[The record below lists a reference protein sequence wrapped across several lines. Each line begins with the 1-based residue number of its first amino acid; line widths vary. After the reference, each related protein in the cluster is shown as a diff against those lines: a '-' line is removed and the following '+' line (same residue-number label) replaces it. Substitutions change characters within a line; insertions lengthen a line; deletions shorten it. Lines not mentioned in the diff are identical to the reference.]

1 MAALRNLVIPQD
13 ESLGLLPDGGH
24 TPARGPLIRT
34 KPSPWCFQG
43 RWPEEHSQDLGL
55 MVIVW
60 DFGVKA
66 CVVGVVLVS
75 FLVAPHQALTETT
88 TVFLNKA
95 DEPL

>member
-1 MAALRNLVIPQD
+1 
-13 ESLGLLPDGGH
+13 
-24 TPARGPLIRT
+24 
-34 KPSPWCFQG
+34 
-43 RWPEEHSQDLGL
+43 